1 MRDIVF
7 LFHQKGFARS
17 TFINLSPHL
26 PSSMSPPAKEE
37 RSKKTRQK
45 GQKMTRWQTNQDIC
59 RILHTVTIRQN
70 SIQTF
75 LTRTTE
81 GQIII

>member
-26 PSSMSPPAKEE
+26 PSSMSPPAKKE

-45 GQKMTRWQTNQDIC
+45 RAKNDAVADKPRHLQNTAPCD
-59 RILHTVTIRQN
+59 IRQH
-70 SIQTF
+70 STF